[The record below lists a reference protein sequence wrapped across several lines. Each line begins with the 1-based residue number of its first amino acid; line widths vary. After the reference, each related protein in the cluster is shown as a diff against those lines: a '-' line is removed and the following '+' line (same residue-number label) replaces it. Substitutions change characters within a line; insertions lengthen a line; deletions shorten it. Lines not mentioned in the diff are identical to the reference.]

1 LLLHLDHMQA
11 AAAVVVLLLVS
22 LQAPVVEVA
31 VEVVVA
37 GQLKLAEYK
46 MNMKEQEEVYQLPY
60 SSLISF
66 CLGR

>member
-1 LLLHLDHMQA
+1 LNNREENLFSPLI
-11 AAAVVVLLLVS
+11 S
-22 LQAPVVEVA
+22 P
-31 VEVVVA
+31 EVVV
-37 GQLKLAEYK
+37 GEEQLTLAEYK